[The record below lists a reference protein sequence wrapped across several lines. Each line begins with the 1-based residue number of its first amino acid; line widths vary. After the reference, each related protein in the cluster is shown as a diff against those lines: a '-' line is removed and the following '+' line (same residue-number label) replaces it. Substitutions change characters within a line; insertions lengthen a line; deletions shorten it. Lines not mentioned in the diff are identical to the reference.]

1 MLYLFS
7 FAGINPRKITVPMTC
22 KDIYGNEKYVDY
34 YIEEYEKCKCNQC
47 TGVTSYQE
55 GGGYP

>member
-1 MLYLFS
+1 
-7 FAGINPRKITVPMTC
+7 MTC
-22 KDIYGNEKYVDY
+22 KDIYGNEKDVDY
-34 YIEEYEKCKCNQC
+34 YIEEYKKCKCNQC